1 MAKTR
6 RNYHGKGKRHGKSR
20 TKRHDKTSGDSQSLI
35 EVSIKGVKKIMKP
48 RLKSEFEKMD
58 KTVISKSVV
67 GLQKKTRGLFSMFGL
82 NKAFTSKNRPGKRVS
97 FYII

>member
-6 RNYHGKGKRHGKSR
+6 RNYHKRHGKTRS
-20 TKRHDKTSGDSQSLI
+20 KRHSKGHEQSVI

-48 RLKSEFEKMD
+48 RLKSDFEKMD
-58 KTVISKSVV
+58 KTVISKSVT

>member
-6 RNYHGKGKRHGKSR
+6 RNYHKRHGKTR
-20 TKRHDKTSGDSQSLI
+20 TKRHSKNSGHEQSVI

-97 FYII
+97 FYIM

>member
-20 TKRHDKTSGDSQSLI
+20 SKRHNKNRGHEQSVI
-35 EVSIKGVKKIMKP
+35 EVSIKGVNKIMKP
-48 RLKSEFEKMD
+48 RLKSDFEKMD
-58 KTVISKSVV
+58 KTVIKNSVV

>member
-20 TKRHDKTSGDSQSLI
+20 SKRHSSNSVIDASVKGIKT
-35 EVSIKGVKKIMKP
+35 IMKP
-48 RLKSEFEKMD
+48 RLKSDFEKMD
-58 KTVISKSVV
+58 KSVISKSVV

>member
-6 RNYHGKGKRHGKSR
+6 RNYHKRHGKSR
-20 TKRHDKTSGDSQSLI
+20 SRRHRNTSGDNQSVI

-48 RLKSEFEKMD
+48 RLKSDFEKMD

-82 NKAFTSKNRPGKRVS
+82 NKTKRGKKVS
-97 FYII
+97 FYIL

>member
-6 RNYHGKGKRHGKSR
+6 RNYHGKRHGKTR
-20 TKRHDKTSGDSQSLI
+20 TRRHSPSVI
-35 EVSIKGVKKIMKP
+35 EVSIKGVKKILKP
-48 RLKSEFEKMD
+48 RLKSDFEKMD

>member
-20 TKRHDKTSGDSQSLI
+20 RHVSNSVIETS
-35 EVSIKGVKKIMKP
+35 VKGIKKIMKP
-48 RLKSEFEKMD
+48 RLKSDFEKMD
-58 KTVISKSVV
+58 KSVISKSVV

>member
-6 RNYHGKGKRHGKSR
+6 RNYHGKKHGKTR
-20 TKRHDKTSGDSQSLI
+20 RHVSKSVFETS
-35 EVSIKGVKKIMKP
+35 VKGIKKIMKP
-48 RLKSEFEKMD
+48 RLKSDFEKMD
-58 KTVISKSVV
+58 KSAISKSVT

>member
-6 RNYHGKGKRHGKSR
+6 RNYHGKRHGKTRSR
-20 TKRHDKTSGDSQSLI
+20 SRRHSRRHEQSVI
-35 EVSIKGVKKIMKP
+35 EVSVKGIDKILKP
-48 RLKSEFEKMD
+48 RLKSDFEKMD

-82 NKAFTSKNRPGKRVS
+82 NKTKRGKKVS
-97 FYII
+97 FYIL